1 MKKKLSILLC
11 IVMIASLFA
20 GCGKGSTEGGTAS
33 ASGSEKILIASTT
46 EGDAFRDS
54 LVAAIESACD
64 KLGASHDTVMAGESA
79 EKQVEQ
85 VKNAKEQGYTA
96 IICRL
101 VDTDTALQIE
111 RAAGDLPIIFVNSCP
126 DEQYLEA
133 DKYIYVA
140 SDENVAGTYQ
150 AEYVLDKLSAKDEI
164 NVMILKGEKAHS
176 ATKPRTDAA
185 KTVLNAS
192 GKKINYVFEDYADWS
207 PELGKEYFE
216 IFHSTGK
223 NVDCIISNND
233 SMAVGAIEGMEEC
246 GVDPSSVIVC
256 GIDATTDGCQL
267 VKDGKMDFTVC
278 QNAVNQGNAAVD
290 VAVMLSQG
298 KSIKDYS
305 GVADTGYQV
314 WVDFEKVDSSNVD
327 SYMN

>member
-20 GCGKGSTEGGTAS
+20 GCGKSNGST
-33 ASGSEKILIASTT
+33 ASGSANILIATSS

-54 LVAAIESACD
+54 LIAAIESACD
-64 KLGASHDTVMAGESA
+64 KQGVSHDTEYAGESA
-79 EKQVEQ
+79 EKQVEI
-85 VKNAKEQGYTA
+85 VKSAKEKGYTA
-96 IICRL
+96 VICRL
-101 VDTDTALQIE
+101 VDSDTALQIE
-111 RAAGDLPIIFVNSCP
+111 RAADGLPIIFVNACP
-126 DEQYLEA
+126 DEQYLKA
-133 DKYIYVA
+133 DQYVYVA

-150 AEYVLDKLSAKDEI
+150 AEYVLDKLSSKDEI
-164 NVMILKGEKAHS
+164 NVMILKGEKSHS
-176 ATKPRTDAA
+176 ATKTRTDAA
-185 KTVLNAS
+185 KNVLNAS

-207 PELGKEYFE
+207 TDLGKEYFE
-216 IFHSTGK
+216 IFNSTGRS
-223 NVDCIISNND
+223 VDCVISNND

-246 GVDPSSVIVC
+246 GIDPSSVVVC
-256 GIDATTDGCQL
+256 GVDATTDGCQL

-278 QNAVNQGNAAVD
+278 QNAVNQGSAAVD

-327 SYMN
+327 SYM